1 MLNGVKNLAVADYII
16 IGGYFVIMVA
26 IGVYCLRYS
35 RSLRDYFTGGNQVPW
50 WLAGISFY
58 RTTFSTFVF
67 VGFCEIAY
75 RYGWVAVT
83 IFWMPIG
90 ACLIAALVFAPRWR
104 RARVLSPIEYIGRRY
119 NDGLRQVFAWGGIPL
134 RMVDDGLR
142 IYATAIFISVGTGI
156 NIKASVMVCGTV
168 VLLYTLL
175 GGLWAVTVT
184 DFVQFIILAVAAMA
198 FVPFALAR
206 VGGWK
211 GFVAGSPPGFFH
223 LTSPPYTWFYLLSYL
238 VLLILNYNAGWSLA
252 QRYYCVRNEVEARKV
267 PLLVAA
273 LQIFTPP
280 IFFIPAMVARQVLPQ
295 LLVAPNKP
303 EYCYVA
309 LALMVLPAGL
319 VGLMVAAM
327 FSATMSALSA
337 EYNVL
342 ASVLTNDVYLK
353 LVNPNADEALTMKVA
368 RISTL
373 LVGLLTMGFGF
384 LVLLSPGVTLFS
396 KMVTVFGVVAPAL
409 MIPVLAGFVSRHV
422 TSRGAL
428 AGVIAGLISGI
439 SFYLYRLYFLPSAS
453 FEDKQ
458 WATQVYEPMMIFVN
472 VGVTIVALVVTS
484 LLERRAQAE
493 EARVESF
500 FLSLSRPVSEDPV
513 EPAGETAVSPF
524 HLVGVVVMLVG
535 ALLALVG
542 LFMVSG
548 SGRSLDLGLGLGIVV
563 LGYLLYRSSRISGE
577 SRGSRERV

>member
-1 MLNGVKNLAVADYII
+1 
-16 IGGYFVIMVA
+16 
-26 IGVYCLRYS
+26 
-35 RSLRDYFTGGNQVPW
+35 
-50 WLAGISFY
+50 
-58 RTTFSTFVF
+58 
-67 VGFCEIAY
+67 
-75 RYGWVAVT
+75 
-83 IFWMPIG
+83 
-90 ACLIAALVFAPRWR
+90 
-104 RARVLSPIEYIGRRY
+104 
-119 NDGLRQVFAWGGIPL
+119 
-134 RMVDDGLR
+134 
-142 IYATAIFISVGTGI
+142 
-156 NIKASVMVCGTV
+156 
-168 VLLYTLL
+168 
-175 GGLWAVTVT
+175 
-184 DFVQFIILAVAAMA
+184 
-198 FVPFALAR
+198 
-206 VGGWK
+206 
-211 GFVAGSPPGFFH
+211 
-223 LTSPPYTWFYLLSYL
+223 
-238 VLLILNYNAGWSLA
+238 
-252 QRYYCVRNEVEARKV
+252 
-267 PLLVAA
+267 
-273 LQIFTPP
+273 
-280 IFFIPAMVARQVLPQ
+280 
-295 LLVAPNKP
+295 
-303 EYCYVA
+303 
-309 LALMVLPAGL
+309 
-319 VGLMVAAM
+319 
-327 FSATMSALSA
+327 
-337 EYNVL
+337 
-342 ASVLTNDVYLK
+342 
-353 LVNPNADEALTMKVA
+353 
-368 RISTL
+368 
-373 LVGLLTMGFGF
+373 MGFGF